1 MIERNRNEVPD
12 ARRIREEHRALAI
25 LRALQRLPCFSC
37 NDSLIADILGL
48 LALSG
53 TAPEIREVVNGL
65 ERLGLVIIERTD
77 PLLVFRLTQKGDETA
92 KGLILVEG
100 VLRPPPECPY

>member
-1 MIERNRNEVPD
+1 M
-12 ARRIREEHRALAI
+12 
-25 LRALQRLPCFSC
+25 
-37 NDSLIADILGL
+37 
-48 LALSG
+48 
-53 TAPEIREVVNGL
+53 NGL

-77 PLLVFRLTQKGDETA
+77 PLLVFKLTQKGDETA

>member
-1 MIERNRNEVPD
+1 MRKLRG
-12 ARRIREEHRALAI
+12 EHRALAI
-25 LRALQRLPCFSC
+25 LRALQDLPCLSC
-37 NDSLIADILGL
+37 NDSLITDFLGS

-53 TAPEIREVVNGL
+53 TTPEIREVVNGL

-77 PLLVFRLTQKGDETA
+77 PLLVFKLTQKGDETA